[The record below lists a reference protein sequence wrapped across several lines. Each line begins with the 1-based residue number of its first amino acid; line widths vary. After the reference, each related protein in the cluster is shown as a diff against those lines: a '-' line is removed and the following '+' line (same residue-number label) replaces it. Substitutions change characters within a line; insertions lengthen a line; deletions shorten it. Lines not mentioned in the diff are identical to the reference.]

1 MFFIKFEVLKANI
14 AMGMNFF
21 QRRRILRNANP
32 LELHPVRLHE
42 HQFTKDGNIC
52 LIVPKFQKRWMRD
65 FFISGR
71 RKKHFTIYLDEL
83 GTATWM
89 EIDGEKTVQQI
100 CNRLKEMMGEKI
112 LPHSEVEDRVSKY
125 LSQLYEQRY
134 ITFRELQEAQPEST

>member
-1 MFFIKFEVLKANI
+1 MFFIKFEVLEANK

-21 QRRRILRNANP
+21 QRRKILRNTNQM
-32 LELHPVRLHE
+32 ELHPVRLHE
-42 HQFTKDGNIC
+42 HEFTKDGNVC

-83 GTATWM
+83 GTATWL
-89 EIDGEKTVQQI
+89 EIDGEKKIQQI
-100 CNRLKEMMGEKI
+100 SDRLKEKMGEKI
-112 LPHSEVEDRVSKY
+112 QPLDDLEDRVTKF

-134 ITFRELQEAQPEST
+134 ITFRELQEEQKEST